1 MNTYYVGTT
10 IGPVYAVIQ
19 KARRPREIWMASYMF
34 SRIAQEMVNYLIKE
48 STARFCSP
56 YDPDEIGQKIV
67 GAGAYSDRLFFE
79 VEAENETAVQGYVQ
93 AAMEEALKILR
104 DEMKEAILKRLQDEK
119 KQTTGEET
127 FGEEKCLAFLE
138 QYIYQLSTVREK
150 QEGATIP
157 MHEMTGDLD
166 RLEAYAP
173 YKDEE
178 KPGESDYLLRYLNSD
193 TLQKSRWVNDHNVTS
208 RDLKQLAEA
217 GKEKVEHQWQRY
229 VAVVYADGDKM
240 GSLLSKFS
248 RAGSEEAI
256 RSVSQFLLERAKW
269 NVNTVKAYGGMPIYF
284 GGDDMFFI
292 APLYGMYKEDG
303 QEKEQEISIFR
314 LIEKLSAG
322 FDGAYQSIRETLEK
336 QEMKKQGNAR
346 NGKLLDALKDC
357 KPSLSFG
364 VSVCYHK
371 YPLQMIMDMA
381 RDALF
386 REAKYAQWSGS
397 KSKKAVQVHLRKHS
411 GQESGI
417 LLSCWNDDGEEST
430 YTRFN
435 KLIEKNADSL
445 VLHALHWKI
454 VEQFDLIA
462 CILFETEGEERTWR
476 LREWF
481 RNNFNEWIEDE
492 TGKPAPAE
500 ENAEG
505 EKKNPKQDFLEGMN
519 RFLCLYADQLPKITE
534 PSEEE
539 KKKKT
544 EEELKEEREE
554 AEKKRK
560 NAMRKAVDGMFRM
573 DEFLHTPVKHIK
585 PSDQKAKEGKA

>member
-1 MNTYYVGTT
+1 
-10 IGPVYAVIQ
+10 
-19 KARRPREIWMASYMF
+19 
-34 SRIAQEMVNYLIKE
+34 
-48 STARFCSP
+48 
-56 YDPDEIGQKIV
+56 EIGQKIV

-93 AAMEEALKILR
+93 AAMNKALEILR
-104 DEMKEAILKRLQDEK
+104 GDMKSAEQKKGFNEEGCLEFLKK
-119 KQTTGEET
+119 
-127 FGEEKCLAFLE
+127 
-138 QYIYQLSTVREK
+138 YVYQLSVVEEK
-150 QEGATIP
+150 KDGKTIP
-157 MHEMTGDLD
+157 MHEMTAKLDL
-166 RLEAYAP
+166 LETYAP
-173 YKDEE
+173 YQDEE
-178 KPGESDYLLRYLNSD
+178 KPGESDYLLRYLASD
-193 TLQKSRWVNDHNVTS
+193 ALKGSGWVQAHKVTS

-248 RAGSEEAI
+248 EAGNEAAI

-336 QEMKKQGNAR
+336 WEMKKQGNAR

-386 REAKYAQWSGS
+386 GEAKYAQWSGGR
-397 KSKKAVQVHLRKHS
+397 SKKAVQVHLRKHS

-500 ENAEG
+500 ENAQG
-505 EKKNPKQDFLEGMN
+505 EKKNPKEDFLEGMN
-519 RFLCLYADQLPKITE
+519 KFLCLYADQLPKITE
-534 PSEEE
+534 PSGEE
-539 KKKKT
+539 KEKKT